1 MTQTGPRELGLV
13 FFGAAGSVQSVS
25 QGNTSF
31 LVRSGQASVL
41 VDASGS
47 PHQNLLRAGSSCTE
61 LDAVLL
67 THAHTDH
74 IYALPSLLHQAWL
87 SKRKRPLTIIG
98 LPETLQVARRLGDA
112 LGLWDRSWSFEL
124 HWQETQEGRA
134 LELAGLA
141 LDLFRV
147 DHAGHPTVGAAFATA
162 QRKLVYS
169 CDSGPCNAVLE
180 RARGADW
187 LIHEAGNGVA
197 NAEAGGQPTDVFSF
211 SLPHPPSVNGHST
224 CQEAAIVAAEAGVER
239 LFLCHLDFGK
249 YTEEELRRA
258 AERNFPG
265 EVTVPQAFKEY
276 LLP

>member
-1 MTQTGPRELGLV
+1 LPTM
-13 FFGAAGSVQSVS
+13 
-25 QGNTSF
+25 
-31 LVRSGQASVL
+31 
-41 VDASGS
+41 
-47 PHQNLLRAGSSCTE
+47 
-61 LDAVLL
+61 
-67 THAHTDH
+67 
-74 IYALPSLLHQAWL
+74 PSLSFSIVRHP
-87 SKRKRPLTIIG
+87 RP
-98 LPETLQVARRLGDA
+98 PRPTL
-112 LGLWDRSWSFEL
+112 FPY
-124 HWQETQEGRA
+124 TT
-134 LELAGLA
+134 
-141 LDLFRV
+141 LFR
-147 DHAGHPTVGAAFATA
+147 
-162 QRKLVYS
+162 
-169 CDSGPCNAVLE
+169 SGPCNAVLE

-276 LLP
+276 LLH